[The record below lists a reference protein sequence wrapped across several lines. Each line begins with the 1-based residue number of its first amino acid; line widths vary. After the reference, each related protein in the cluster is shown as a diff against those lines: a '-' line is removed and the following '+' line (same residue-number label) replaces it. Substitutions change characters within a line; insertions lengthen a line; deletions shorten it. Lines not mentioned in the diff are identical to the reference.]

1 LRFNDSVDPVFL
13 SLLQP
18 FYNILLVHQMLFIFA
33 EVLRTNVFDLIE
45 LFVVFLLQSFA
56 MRRGSIRYL
65 QNVVFYLVSLGSYLT
80 LQLVFQ
86 LVHGSLEGVSVL

>member
-1 LRFNDSVDPVFL
+1 MRFNNSVDPVFL

-18 FYNILLVHQMLFIFA
+18 FYNFLLVHQMLFIFA

-56 MRRGSIRYL
+56 MRRSSIRYL